1 MKIQL
6 PVTSIASV
14 LTLAVICAALVGDID
29 LVKLNVEFFKRIE
42 PHEIDDVVISTGLMI
57 VGLAIDQVVSRRREK
72 KDAEMQTQR
81 LHVLKATMR
90 TVQDIVNNF
99 LNNLLLFRIEAEQA
113 FSPESLEQFDDLVQ
127 GTSAKLKALGDLD
140 AITEIQTG
148 GGAAIEYATTGAG
161 AHDASGFPS

>member
-14 LTLAVICAALVGDID
+14 LTLAIICAALVGDID
-29 LVKLNVEFFKRIE
+29 LVKLNVEFFQRIE
-42 PHEIDDVVISTGLMI
+42 PHEIDDVVVSSGLMI
-57 VGLAIDQVVSRRREK
+57 VGLVIDRVVASRREK
-72 KDAEMQTQR
+72 KDAEIRTQR
-81 LHVLKATMR
+81 LRVLKATMR

-99 LNNLLLFRIEAEQA
+99 LNNLLLFRIEGEQA

-127 GTSAKLKALGDLD
+127 GTSAKLKALGDLE

-148 GGAAIEYATTGAG
+148 GGVAIGYATAADGS
-161 AHDASGFPS
+161 HDATGLPS